1 MCLPPFC
8 CLHLHSSE
16 NYFSYV
22 YVELQ
27 LFFTF
32 LLSSF
37 VFGSDLN
44 DSLYKDSFQSSEGI
58 LWKVS
63 FTSQTSRISSGYLS

>member
-1 MCLPPFC
+1 MRLPSFC

-32 LLSSF
+32 LVSSF
-37 VFGSDLN
+37 VFGGDLN
-44 DSLYKDSFQSSEGI
+44 DSQCKDSFQSSEGI

-63 FTSQTSRISSGYLS
+63 FTSQTSKISSGYLS